1 MIVFW
6 PLLLFICVLVDTKE
20 CPKICGRF
28 SEYEDGHVK
37 HAAVFNRQYKNAT
50 YTTKIVNGYKVAD
63 RGFMVLIRAF
73 DPKDLENYETCGGS
87 LINNRY
93 VLTAGHCVCIQSSLS
108 NVQCD
113 DFGKLMY
120 RYAHPDPFKN

>member
-37 HAAVFNRQYKNAT
+37 HAAVFNRQYKNAFMHAQ
-50 YTTKIVNGYKVAD
+50 NGKKVKSID
-63 RGFMVLIRAF
+63 FLIRKEEINMNEEYF
-73 DPKDLENYETCGGS
+73 SYSEN
-87 LINNRY
+87 
-93 VLTAGHCVCIQSSLS
+93 Q
-108 NVQCD
+108 
-113 DFGKLMY
+113 K
-120 RYAHPDPFKN
+120 K